1 MTQLNVP
8 GANGIGAYTMVFP
21 ADEVSNEQRL
31 DAMQQLT
38 GYDAAGDVVVR

>member
-1 MTQLNVP
+1 
-8 GANGIGAYTMVFP
+8 MVFP